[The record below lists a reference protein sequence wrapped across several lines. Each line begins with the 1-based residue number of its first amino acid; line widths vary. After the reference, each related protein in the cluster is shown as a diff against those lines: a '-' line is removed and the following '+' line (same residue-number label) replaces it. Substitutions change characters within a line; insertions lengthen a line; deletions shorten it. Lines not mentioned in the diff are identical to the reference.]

1 MPRKPKSPVADDEHY
16 FDSFENLEVPAHA
29 FMANGNPD
37 FIPVERKSRIEDL
50 DLKGELLKQF
60 YDLQDLIGKNQR
72 APLNQQA
79 QIANVLGTI
88 TSRIIAN
95 QQALH
100 DIEKV
105 KLIESVLIEVLQGFP
120 DVRNAFIDKYEQEL
134 LNAERALAAGT

>member
-16 FDSFENLEVPAHA
+16 FDSFEHIEVPPHA
-29 FMANGNPD
+29 YAANGNPD
-37 FIPVERKSRIEDL
+37 FTPVDRKARIEDL

-134 LNAERALAAGT
+134 QNAERALAAGT